1 MQTVYHI
8 NVNVCSKFSY
18 SLRSELF
25 HNLTQF
31 RSHSPLTGE
40 PLLYIYRSSHVGR
53 MKIKLHTHSAEIAIL
68 MQVFGLLAREIILST
83 IALALIT

>member
-1 MQTVYHI
+1 MQSIYHI

-18 SLRSELF
+18 SLRSKF
-25 HNLTQF
+25 FPNLTQF
-31 RSHSPLTGE
+31 RSSSPLTGE
-40 PLLYIYRSSHVGR
+40 TILYIYRSSHVGR
-53 MKIKLHTHSAEIAIL
+53 MEIKLHTHSTEIAIL